1 MVVVPLAMAEAGGLN
16 GRAMLRARL
25 AMAHL
30 LDPQPRTPQRW
41 PPQARRYVAVALAA
55 LDALD
60 ALPRDTGGARSNA

>member
-1 MVVVPLAMAEAGGLN
+1 
-16 GRAMLRARL
+16 MLRARL